1 MPRWTEMGGSADTR
15 RPGRSFKYLA
25 GCGKTMSRAMSTKKP
40 DLQDFGV
47 TPEEYNEYQYARG
60 GGDLRGSPLGCLVGL
75 IGLLIAF
82 LIALAVTRDLG
93 AALGWGILGGGL
105 PSLLV
110 AGLVD
115 EAFFSKFKRS
125 RLLAS
130 PVASQIKLYEDALA
144 AYQEAEREA
153 ERQRRRKLHDYWMS
167 LDGDEF
173 EQELGTLYR
182 YLGYR
187 VESTPSSGDQG
198 VDLILRKNGKTTV
211 VQCKS
216 HQAPVGPAVARELL
230 GSLVASGADNAILA
244 CIGGFTRGVKEFVR
258 GKRIALVSAS
268 DLATLGGSV
277 EGKTQDITNSPPV
290 CPVPGCG
297 NEMVPREGRHGR
309 FWGCPKYPRC
319 RGTRRGS

>member
-1 MPRWTEMGGSADTR
+1 M
-15 RPGRSFKYLA
+15 
-25 GCGKTMSRAMSTKKP
+25 
-40 DLQDFGV
+40 
-47 TPEEYNEYQYARG
+47 
-60 GGDLRGSPLGCLVGL
+60 
-75 IGLLIAF
+75 
-82 LIALAVTRDLG
+82 
-93 AALGWGILGGGL
+93 
-105 PSLLV
+105 
-110 AGLVD
+110 
-115 EAFFSKFKRS
+115 
-125 RLLAS
+125 LAS

-153 ERQRRRKLHDYWMS
+153 ERQQREAERARWRLRRHSEEAERTRRRKLHDYWMS

-244 CIGGFTRGVKEFVR
+244 CTGGFTRGVKEFVR
-258 GKRIALVSAS
+258 GKRIALVLRFRPSH
-268 DLATLGGSV
+268 
-277 EGKTQDITNSPPV
+277 I
-290 CPVPGCG
+290 
-297 NEMVPREGRHGR
+297 GR
-309 FWGCPKYPRC
+309 KC
-319 RGTRRGS
+319 RGQDAGHNEQSTRLPRAGMWKRDGSAGRETRQILGVPEIPQMQRD